1 MAEPDSKCRH
11 DRTRSFSGSNHR
23 DTETQRRPPM
33 RATLAVFSVSPCLWL
48 FLSQLF
54 IGLVVVQ
61 HLRITVHRE
70 PRGLPRAAVMGAMPH
85 TLRHVHDVTLIGQED
100 RQRTDLVF
108 DLA

>member
-23 DTETQRRPPM
+23 DTET
-33 RATLAVFSVSPCLWL
+33 SPRLRVYSL
-48 FLSQLF
+48 PQFF
-54 IGLVVVQ
+54 IRLVIVE

-70 PRGLPRAAVMGAMPH
+70 TRGLSRAPVMCAMPH
-85 TLRHVHDVTLIGQED
+85 ALRRVHDVTLIGEKN

-108 DLA
+108 DLAL